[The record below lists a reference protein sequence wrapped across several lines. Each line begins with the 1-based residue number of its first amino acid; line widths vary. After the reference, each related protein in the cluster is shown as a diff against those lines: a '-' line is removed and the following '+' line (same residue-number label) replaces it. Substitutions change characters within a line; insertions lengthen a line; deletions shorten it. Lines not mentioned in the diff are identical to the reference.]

1 MAEAIK
7 LDLTQPLKGQQEISP
22 EILDTVLEIQNETN
36 GRLDDDAVPEN
47 YRIENYYADDTLG
60 ADVLKNK
67 YLAPWEK
74 HPWQIWNR
82 QAKAMASVEKT
93 KKSQEKWEEKFFS
106 ILEDFQIR
114 SRWTHHARCRP
125 K

>member
-7 LDLTQPLKGQQEISP
+7 LDLTQSLKGQQEISP

-74 HPWQIWNR
+74 HP
-82 QAKAMASVEKT
+82 
-93 KKSQEKWEEKFFS
+93 
-106 ILEDFQIR
+106 
-114 SRWTHHARCRP
+114 
-125 K
+125 